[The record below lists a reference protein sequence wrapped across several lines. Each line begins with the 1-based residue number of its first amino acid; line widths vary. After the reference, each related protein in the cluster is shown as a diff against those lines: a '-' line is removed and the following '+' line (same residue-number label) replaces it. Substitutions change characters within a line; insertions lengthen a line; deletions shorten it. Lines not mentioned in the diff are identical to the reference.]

1 MRKNIKI
8 ALLGCGNWGQNI
20 ARNLSDMGYLSCV
33 YDQNKNISERFNK
46 KYGLPNISIDEI
58 LQNKEIDGVVIA
70 SSAITHKELAAKS
83 ILNDKDVLIEKPFC
97 LSLSD
102 AKHLSKLSIKRK
114 KVLMAGH
121 LLNYHN
127 AFIKMK
133 KIINDNVIGDV
144 VNIRAHRLALGS
156 IRSCESVTYDLAA
169 HDISMVLSIT
179 QSMPNEITVQSIHH
193 NNNEGPDAISVK
205 LSFANKV
212 TALINCDWMC
222 PYKEHKF
229 SVIGKT
235 GGLIFNDTEDWPYK
249 LVYNPSYINTD
260 NTITSIPLK
269 NINVVPN
276 EPLKSELEEFINC
289 IISRQSPLTDHKEAI
304 NVQTVMEMIEEK
316 LKTLGKS

>member
-1 MRKNIKI
+1 MSKNIKI
-8 ALLGCGNWGQNI
+8 ALLGCGNWGKNI
-20 ARNLSDMGYLSCV
+20 ARNLSDMGYLFCV
-33 YDQNKNISERFNK
+33 YDQNKNISEQFNK
-46 KYGLPNISIDEI
+46 KYGLPDISIDEI

-83 ILNDKDVLIEKPFC
+83 LLNDKDVLIEKPFC

-102 AKHLSKLSIKRK
+102 AKYLSKLSTKRK

-156 IRSCESVTYDLAA
+156 IRSSESVTYDLAA
-169 HDISMVLSIT
+169 HDISMILSIT
-179 QSMPNEITVQSIHH
+179 QSMPNKIQVQSIHH

-235 GGLIFNDTEDWPYK
+235 GGLIFSDTENWPYK

-260 NTITSIPLK
+260 NSITSIPLK
-269 NINVVPN
+269 KISVVPN

-289 IISRQSPLTDHKEAI
+289 INSRQSPLTDHKEAI

>member
-1 MRKNIKI
+1 MSKNIKI
-8 ALLGCGNWGQNI
+8 ALLGCGNWGKNI
-20 ARNLSDMGYLSCV
+20 ARNLFDMGYLSCV
-33 YDQNKNISERFNK
+33 HDQNKNISGQFNK
-46 KYGLPNISIDEI
+46 KYGLLDVSFDEI
-58 LQNKEIDGVVIA
+58 LQNKEIDGIVIA
-70 SSAITHKELAAKS
+70 SSAKTHKELAAKS
-83 ILNDKDVLIEKPFC
+83 LLNDKDVLIEKPFC

-102 AKHLSKLSIKRK
+102 AKYLSKLSTKRK

-156 IRSCESVTYDLAA
+156 IRSSESVTYDLGA

-179 QSMPNEITVQSIHH
+179 QSMPNEIQVQSIHH

-235 GGLIFNDTEDWPYK
+235 GGLIFSDTEDWPYK
-249 LVYNPSYINTD
+249 LGYNPSYINTD
-260 NTITSIPLK
+260 NTITSFPLK
-269 NINVVPN
+269 YMDVQPN
-276 EPLKSELEEFINC
+276 EPLKSELEEFIKC
-289 IISRQSPLTDHKEAI
+289 ISSRQSPLTDHKEAI

-316 LKTLGKS
+316 LKKLGKS

>member
-1 MRKNIKI
+1 MSKNIKI
-8 ALLGCGNWGQNI
+8 ALLGCGNWGKNI

-33 YDQNKNISERFNK
+33 YDQNKNISEQFNQ

-70 SSAITHKELAAKS
+70 SSAITHKELAVKS
-83 ILNDKDVLIEKPFC
+83 LINDKDVLIEKPFC

-114 KVLMAGH
+114 RVLMAGH

-179 QSMPNEITVQSIHH
+179 QCMPNEIEVQSIHH

-205 LSFANKV
+205 LSFANEV
-212 TALINCDWMC
+212 TAIINCDWMC

-235 GGLIFNDTEDWPYK
+235 GGLIFSDTEDWPYK
-249 LVYNPSYINTD
+249 LVYNPSYINAD
-260 NTITSIPLK
+260 NTIASIPVK
-269 NINVVPN
+269 KISVVPN

-289 IISRQSPLTDHKEAI
+289 INSRQSPLTDHKEAI

>member
-1 MRKNIKI
+1 MSKNIKI
-8 ALLGCGNWGQNI
+8 ALLGCGNWGKNI

-33 YDQNKNISERFNK
+33 YDQNKNISEQFNK
-46 KYGLPNISIDEI
+46 KYGLPDISIDEI

-83 ILNDKDVLIEKPFC
+83 LLNDKDVLIEKPFC

-102 AKHLSKLSIKRK
+102 AKYLSKLSTKRK

-156 IRSCESVTYDLAA
+156 IRSSESVTYDLAA
-169 HDISMVLSIT
+169 HDISMILSIT
-179 QSMPNEITVQSIHH
+179 QSMPNKIQVQSIHH

-235 GGLIFNDTEDWPYK
+235 GGLIFSDTENWPYK

-260 NTITSIPLK
+260 NSITSIPLK
-269 NINVVPN
+269 KISVVPN

-289 IISRQSPLTDHKEAI
+289 INSRQSPLTDHKEAI

>member
-1 MRKNIKI
+1 
-8 ALLGCGNWGQNI
+8 
-20 ARNLSDMGYLSCV
+20 
-33 YDQNKNISERFNK
+33 
-46 KYGLPNISIDEI
+46 
-58 LQNKEIDGVVIA
+58 
-70 SSAITHKELAAKS
+70 
-83 ILNDKDVLIEKPFC
+83 
-97 LSLSD
+97 
-102 AKHLSKLSIKRK
+102 
-114 KVLMAGH
+114 MAGH

-144 VNIRAHRLALGS
+144 INIRAHRLALGS
-156 IRSCESVTYDLAA
+156 IRSSESVTYDLAA
-169 HDISMVLSIT
+169 HDISMILSIT
-179 QSMPNEITVQSIHH
+179 QSMPNEILVQSIHH

-205 LSFANKV
+205 LSFAKKI

-235 GGLIFNDTEDWPYK
+235 GGLIFSDTEDWPYK

-260 NTITSIPLK
+260 NSITSIPLK
-269 NINVVPN
+269 KISVVPN

-289 IISRQSPLTDHKEAI
+289 INSRQSPLTDHKEAI

-316 LKTLGKS
+316 LKR

>member
-1 MRKNIKI
+1 MVIGK
-8 ALLGCGNWGQNI
+8 NI
-20 ARNLSDMGYLSCV
+20 ARNLYDMGYLYCI
-33 YDQNKNISERFNK
+33 YDQNKNISEQFNK

-58 LQNKEIDGVVIA
+58 LKNKEIDGVVIA
-70 SSAITHKELAAKS
+70 SSAITHKELATKS
-83 ILNDKDVLIEKPFC
+83 LLNDKDVLIEKPFC

-102 AKHLSKLSIKRK
+102 AKYLSKLSTKRK

-133 KIINDNVIGDV
+133 KLIDETIIGDV
-144 VNIRAHRLALGS
+144 INIRAHRLALGS
-156 IRSCESVTYDLAA
+156 IRSSRSVTHDLAA

-179 QSMPNEITVQSIHH
+179 QSMPNEIQVQSIHH

-249 LVYNPSYINTD
+249 LVYNPSYINAD
-260 NTITSIPLK
+260 NTITSIPQK
-269 NINVVPN
+269 
-276 EPLKSELEEFINC
+276 
-289 IISRQSPLTDHKEAI
+289 
-304 NVQTVMEMIEEK
+304 K
-316 LKTLGKS
+316 LMLCQMNLNQN

>member
-1 MRKNIKI
+1 MSKNIKI
-8 ALLGCGNWGQNI
+8 ALLGCGNWGKNI
-20 ARNLSDMGYLSCV
+20 ARNLFDMGYLSCV
-33 YDQNKNISERFNK
+33 HDQNKNISKQFNK
-46 KYGLPNISIDEI
+46 KYGLPDVSFDEI
-58 LQNKEIDGVVIA
+58 LQNKEIDGIVIA

-83 ILNDKDVLIEKPFC
+83 LLNDKDVLIEKPFC

-102 AKHLSKLSIKRK
+102 AKYLSKLSTKRK

-133 KIINDNVIGDV
+133 KIINDYVIGDV

-156 IRSCESVTYDLAA
+156 IRSSESVTYDLAA

-179 QSMPNEITVQSIHH
+179 QSMPNEIQVQSIHH

-205 LSFANKV
+205 LPFANKV

-235 GGLIFNDTEDWPYK
+235 GGLIFSDTEDWPYK
-249 LVYNPSYINTD
+249 LGYNPSYINTD
-260 NTITSIPLK
+260 NTITSFPLK
-269 NINVVPN
+269 YMDVQPN
-276 EPLKSELEEFINC
+276 EPLKSELEEFIKC
-289 IISRQSPLTDHKEAI
+289 ISSRQSPLTDHREAI

-316 LKTLGKS
+316 LKKLGKS

>member
-1 MRKNIKI
+1 MP
-8 ALLGCGNWGQNI
+8 
-20 ARNLSDMGYLSCV
+20 D
-33 YDQNKNISERFNK
+33 
-46 KYGLPNISIDEI
+46 ISIDEI

-83 ILNDKDVLIEKPFC
+83 LLHDKDVLIEKPFC

-102 AKHLSKLSIKRK
+102 AKYLSSLSAKRK

-156 IRSCESVTYDLAA
+156 IRSSESVTYDLAA
-169 HDISMVLSIT
+169 HDISMILSIT
-179 QSMPNEITVQSIHH
+179 QSMPNKIQVQSIHH

-222 PYKEHKF
+222 P
-229 SVIGKT
+229 
-235 GGLIFNDTEDWPYK
+235 
-249 LVYNPSYINTD
+249 
-260 NTITSIPLK
+260 
-269 NINVVPN
+269 
-276 EPLKSELEEFINC
+276 
-289 IISRQSPLTDHKEAI
+289 
-304 NVQTVMEMIEEK
+304 
-316 LKTLGKS
+316 

>member
-1 MRKNIKI
+1 MSKNIKI
-8 ALLGCGNWGQNI
+8 ALLGCGNWGKNI
-20 ARNLSDMGYLSCV
+20 ARNLFDMGYLSCV
-33 YDQNKNISERFNK
+33 HDQNKNISKQFNK
-46 KYGLPNISIDEI
+46 KYGLPDVSFDEI
-58 LQNKEIDGVVIA
+58 LQNKEIDGIVIA

-83 ILNDKDVLIEKPFC
+83 LLHDKDVLIEKPFC

-102 AKHLSKLSIKRK
+102 AKYLSKLSTKRK

-133 KIINDNVIGDV
+133 KIINDYVIGDV

-156 IRSCESVTYDLAA
+156 IRSSESVTYDLAA

-179 QSMPNEITVQSIHH
+179 QSMPNEIQVQSIHH

-235 GGLIFNDTEDWPYK
+235 GGLIFSDTEDWPYK
-249 LVYNPSYINTD
+249 LGYNPSYINTD
-260 NTITSIPLK
+260 NTITSFPLK
-269 NINVVPN
+269 YMDVQPN
-276 EPLKSELEEFINC
+276 EPLKSELEEFIKC
-289 IISRQSPLTDHKEAI
+289 ISSRQSPLTDHREAI

-316 LKTLGKS
+316 LKKLGKS

>member
-1 MRKNIKI
+1 MSKNIKI
-8 ALLGCGNWGQNI
+8 ALLGCGNWGKNI

-33 YDQNKNISERFNK
+33 YDQNKNISEQFNK

-83 ILNDKDVLIEKPFC
+83 LLNDKDVLIEKPFC

-102 AKHLSKLSIKRK
+102 AKYLSKLSTKRK

-133 KIINDNVIGDV
+133 KIINDNVIGEV

-156 IRSCESVTYDLAA
+156 IRSSESVTYDLAA

-179 QSMPNEITVQSIHH
+179 QSMPNEIQVQSIHH

-235 GGLIFNDTEDWPYK
+235 GSLIFSDTEDWSYK
-249 LVYNPSYINTD
+249 LGYNPSYINTD
-260 NTITSIPLK
+260 NTITSFPLK
-269 NINVVPN
+269 YMDVQPN
-276 EPLKSELEEFINC
+276 EPLKSELEEFIKC
-289 IISRQSPLTDHKEAI
+289 ISSRQSPLTDHREAI

-316 LKTLGKS
+316 LKKLGKS

>member
-1 MRKNIKI
+1 MGKNIKI
-8 ALLGCGNWGQNI
+8 ALLGCGNWGKNI

-33 YDQNKNISERFNK
+33 YDQNKNISEQFNK
-46 KYGLPNISIDEI
+46 KYGLPNIPIDEI

-70 SSAITHKELAAKS
+70 SSAITHKELATKS
-83 ILNDKDVLIEKPFC
+83 LLNDKDVLIEKPFC

-102 AKHLSKLSIKRK
+102 AKCLSKLSTKRK

-156 IRSCESVTYDLAA
+156 IRSSESVTYDLAA

-179 QSMPNEITVQSIHH
+179 QNMPDEIQVQSIHH

-205 LSFANKV
+205 LSFANNI

-235 GGLIFNDTEDWPYK
+235 GGLIFSDTEDWPYK

-260 NTITSIPLK
+260 NTITSIPQK
-269 NINVVPN
+269 KISVAPN
-276 EPLKSELEEFINC
+276 EPLKSELEEFVNC
-289 IISRQSPLTDHKEAI
+289 INSRQSPLTDHKEAI

-316 LKTLGKS
+316 LKTLGKP